1 MSSVVDAV
9 LVWILLWSY
18 SQLARGGCILDV
30 ARHARVH
37 SIATT
42 TASTSSVISCLNLV
56 HVRIAIRS
64 ARGRRA
70 LDFRS
75 RYFEICT

>member
-30 ARHARVH
+30 ARRSVH
-37 SIATT
+37 SIGIATT
-42 TASTSSVISCLNLV
+42 IASSVISCLNLV